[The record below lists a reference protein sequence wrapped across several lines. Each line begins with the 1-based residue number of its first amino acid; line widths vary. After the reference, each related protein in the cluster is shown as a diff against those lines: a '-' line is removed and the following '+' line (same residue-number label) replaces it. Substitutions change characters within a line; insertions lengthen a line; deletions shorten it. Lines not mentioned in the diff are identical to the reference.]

1 MSRDAFAYYRELVAP
16 ESGLVTY
23 FEYATP
29 VLELEHMNIGSRPA
43 RRRGGADLA
52 GLRAIPWVFGWMQ
65 SRHGLPAWFGV
76 GYACERFVKSK
87 DGGAAVLQQM
97 FRESPFFEDLVRNVE
112 IGLAKSD
119 LSIAQAY
126 SALVPDAALRERMFA
141 AIASE
146 FERTR
151 SAVLRITGQQELL
164 QTNPVLA
171 RSIRLRNPY
180 VDALSWIQVDLLRRK
195 RAGQGD
201 AAVDRA
207 IAATI
212 NGISAGLHNTG

>member
-1 MSRDAFAYYRELVAP
+1 
-16 ESGLVTY
+16 LVTY